1 MKLFFSNKGLNFNK
15 LMLREKEVLSSDE
28 GAFGNIT
35 AEYLMKS
42 FLVLQSVW
50 MVYSK
55 DFIVIEYFE
64 NLGSL

>member
-1 MKLFFSNKGLNFNK
+1 
-15 LMLREKEVLSSDE
+15 MLREKEVLISDE

-35 AEYLMKS
+35 AETLMKS

-50 MVYSK
+50 MLYSK

>member
-1 MKLFFSNKGLNFNK
+1 MKLFFSNNGLNFNK
-15 LMLREKEVLSSDE
+15 LMLREKEVLISDE

-35 AEYLMKS
+35 AETLMKS

-50 MVYSK
+50 MLYSK

-64 NLGSL
+64 NLRSL

>member
-1 MKLFFSNKGLNFNK
+1 MKLFLSNKGLNFNK
-15 LMLREKEVLSSDE
+15 LMLREKEVLISDE
-28 GAFGNIT
+28 GAIGNIT
-35 AEYLMKS
+35 AETLMKS

-50 MVYSK
+50 MLYSK